1 MIENMN
7 LGKYE
12 FELGKMLID
21 SLLLGS
27 ILVNSEAAYNL
38 TKSDIKKYEKC
49 HEMGL
54 RMIL

>member
-7 LGKYE
+7 FGKYE